1 MPIDPLSAST
11 LSREAD
17 APEPRPP
24 GPSEESPADTPASPP
39 GVPYRRLSDE
49 VLERIFEELHSLFQS
64 ARTRV
69 PPLRYLFLS
78 KRVYNRAR
86 PIWLSAISTK
96 GSSSTAGSDRLLA
109 KLVTDPTI
117 RPLVRSLEMTFF
129 RAFAQTQIAILTLLD
144 NLRCLKVSFDES
156 WQQSSSGAKI
166 IPAALLD
173 AIASRPHLE
182 QLSFCQLVEA
192 KYPFPQ
198 PVNNRPLQSF
208 TAAIPSLRGPLLK
221 YLTARRVKTLR
232 LAVLLNHEAFFGAL
246 PWAELTMID
255 FNISVLQNGRPAT
268 CDVPET
274 LGRQVRANIF
284 SDSRLVGPLSGS
296 SCASLSCSPAALK
309 TRHFWTSLWLSS
321 RRFRVARPRARYEL
335 F

>member
-1 MPIDPLSAST
+1 VP
-11 LSREAD
+11 
-17 APEPRPP
+17 
-24 GPSEESPADTPASPP
+24 
-39 GVPYRRLSDE
+39 PYRGLSDD
-49 VLERIFEELHSLFQS
+49 VLEQIFEELHSLFQS

-78 KRVYNRAR
+78 KRVYNLAR

-96 GSSSTAGSDRLLA
+96 GSSSTTGSDRLLA
-109 KLVTDPTI
+109 KLVTDPTV

-129 RAFAQTQIAILTLLD
+129 RAFAQTQIAILTTLD
-144 NLRCLKVSFDES
+144 NLRSLEVHFDES
-156 WQQSSSGAKI
+156 WQKRSSGAKFI
-166 IPAALLD
+166 STTLLD

-182 QLSFCQLVEA
+182 QLGFSQFVEA
-192 KYPFPQ
+192 RLPFPQ

-208 TAAIPSLRGPLLK
+208 TAPIHSIKDGVLE
-221 YLTARRVKTLR
+221 YLTVRRVRKLR
-232 LAVLLNHEAFFGAL
+232 LKVFLDYEPFTADL
-246 PWAELTMID
+246 PWDNLTMIIFD
-255 FNISVLQNGRPAT
+255 IKVLLDGRGAIY
-268 CDVPET
+268 DVPEA

-296 SCASLSCSPAALK
+296 SCASLSCSPAARK

-321 RRFRVARPRARYEL
+321 RRFRVTRPRARYEL